1 MARPLAIMRYGDTIL
16 RGKNEK
22 VSEFGS
28 DLGPFFKR
36 MWETL
41 IEARGV
47 GLAAPQVG
55 VSKQIAIINPEL
67 EDEKKLIKMVNPRI
81 VAVSK
86 ETDSLEEGCLSV
98 PGVRGEVV
106 RAANIKVVYQDE
118 NGSEHMLDADGF
130 LARIIQHEIDHLNG
144 VLFIDRLS
152 FAKRALLKGK
162 LKELADRGKE
172 K

>member
-1 MARPLAIMRYGDTIL
+1 MATPLDIMKYGDKIL
-16 RGKNEK
+16 RGKSEK
-22 VSEFGS
+22 VLEFGPE
-28 DLGPFFKR
+28 LGPLFRR

-47 GLAAPQVG
+47 GLAAPQIG
-55 VSKQIAIINPEL
+55 VPKQIAVVDPEP

-81 VAVSK
+81 VASSK
-86 ETDSLEEGCLSV
+86 ETDSLEEGCLSI
-98 PGVRGEVV
+98 PGVRGEVA
-106 RAANIKVVYQDE
+106 RAANITVVYQDE
-118 NGSEHMLDADGF
+118 SGSEHKLYAEGF

-152 FAKRALLKGK
+152 FAKRALIKGK
-162 LKELADRGKE
+162 LKELAERDKE